1 MKPEFQG
8 VLDLDAKGSCEGYG
22 GIYIFALFS
31 FYILPTPTAVN
42 PDLGSEPHLLF
53 FLANPLLND

>member
-1 MKPEFQG
+1 
-8 VLDLDAKGSCEGYG
+8 VLDLDAKGSCGGHG

-31 FYILPTPTAVN
+31 LYILPTPTAVN

-53 FLANPLLND
+53 FQ